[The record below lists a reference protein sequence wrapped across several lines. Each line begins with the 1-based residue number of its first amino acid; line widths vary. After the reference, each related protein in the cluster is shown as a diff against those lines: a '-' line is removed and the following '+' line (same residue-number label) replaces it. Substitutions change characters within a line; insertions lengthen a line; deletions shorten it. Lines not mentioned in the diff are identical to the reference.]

1 MANWLFQENKASRK
15 VSLSDDGTSK
25 LALTFVATYANPL
38 NWNPITSADTPPL
51 AVKNSPTAML
61 KDLSNLFPIGASL
74 NPLSFTGVVTN
85 NTQVRPDQQITF
97 DPNGSCS
104 TSVLWWTVDSYSAA
118 MPARSDRTVWNVQV
132 NLSACGRPNCAMD
145 YPFGYSLIRR
155 DLEISTSVGLR
166 SAPAF
171 ASWYQLDPNNHA
183 PGGNV
188 QYPEHGDSNQGSGT
202 AANFTIPNS
211 LVAVDING
219 SPISQSIPQNA
230 ITVNK
235 IVPFT
240 RTGSDPPVGSVQQ
253 WLKALR
259 NNVGF
264 RNSDSELGYR
274 RGQLLFAG
282 VDMVQ
287 LGRSGV
293 RLTFRFMA
301 DDFYH
306 LTQEQILATTSNN
319 LTPSGAFTTVT
330 YPASGGGA
338 GLTLTTRHAAA
349 MWRQPYALTTE
360 SNSWTLTGTSS
371 PPVGHLG
378 FSAEDAS
385 YLNQLTGSP

>member
-1 MANWLFQENKASRK
+1 MANWFFQENKASRR
-15 VSLSDDGTSK
+15 VTVSDDGTSR
-25 LALTFVATYANPL
+25 LVLSFVATYENTTGWDPL
-38 NWNPITSADTPPL
+38 DSSSATPA
-51 AVKNSPTAML
+51 AVVNAPTTML
-61 KDLSNLFPIGASL
+61 KDLSKLFPIGASI
-74 NPLSFTGVVTN
+74 NPLSFTGAVVGSS
-85 NTQVRPDQQITF
+85 QSAPDQQPAF
-97 DPNGSCS
+97 DPNASCS
-104 TSVLWWTVDSYSAA
+104 STVFWWTVDSYTGS
-118 MPARSDRTVWNVQV
+118 MPARSDRSVWNVQI
-132 NLSACGRPNCAMD
+132 NLSSCGRPNCALD

-166 SAPAF
+166 TAPAF
-171 ASWYQLDPNNHA
+171 ASWYQLDPNDHA
-183 PGGNV
+183 PSGNV
-188 QYPEHGDSNQGSGT
+188 QYPEYGDSNQGSGAT
-202 AANFTIPNS
+202 ANFTIPNS

-219 SPISQSIPQNA
+219 APVNQSIPQNT

-240 RTGSDPPVGSVQQ
+240 RENDDPPVSSIAQ
-253 WLKALR
+253 WLKTLR

-282 VDMVQ
+282 VDSVQ

-293 RLTFRFMA
+293 RLTFRFIA

-306 LTQEQILATTSNN
+306 LTQEQILSSTSNN
-319 LTPSGAFTTVT
+319 MTPSGAFTTVN

-338 GLTLTTRHAAA
+338 GLTVTTRHAAA

-360 SNSWTLTGTSS
+360 TNSWTLTGASS

-378 FSAEDAS
+378 FSQEDS
-385 YLNQLTGSP
+385 DYLNQLTGAP

>member
-1 MANWLFQENKASRK
+1 MADWLFHENKASRK

-25 LALTFVATYANPL
+25 LVLTFIATYANPL
-38 NWNPITSADTPPL
+38 GWDPITGTPTPL
-51 AVKNSPTAML
+51 AVSGSPTAML

-74 NPLSFTGVVTN
+74 DPLSFTGQVTN
-85 NTQVRPDQQITF
+85 NAQTRPTQQTAF
-97 DPNGSCS
+97 DPNASCE
-104 TSVLWWTVDSYSAA
+104 TTILWWTVDSYSAA

-132 NLSACGRPNCAMD
+132 NLSSCGRPNCALD

-155 DLEISTSVGLR
+155 DLEISTNVGLR

-171 ASWYQLDPNNHA
+171 ASWYQLDPNDHA
-183 PGGNV
+183 PGGNR
-188 QYPEHGDSNQGSGT
+188 QYPEHGDSNQGSGAT
-202 AANFTIPNS
+202 ENFTIPNS

-219 SPISQSIPQNA
+219 SPINQSVPQNA
-230 ITVNK
+230 ITINK

-240 RTGSDPPVGSVQQ
+240 RSGDDPPVGSVQQ
-253 WLKALR
+253 WLKTLR
-259 NNVGF
+259 NNVGY

-306 LTQEQILATTSNN
+306 LTQEQILSTTSNN
-319 LTPSGAFTTVT
+319 LTPSGAFTTVN

-360 SNSWTLTGTSS
+360 ANSWTLTGSSS

-378 FSAEDAS
+378 FSQEDS
-385 YLNQLTGSP
+385 DYLNQLTGSP